1 MSGDLALFS
10 GMPAALLNAAGGAN
24 AALGDGI
31 SGGSVNRLSLKGQ
44 KFRIIEG
51 GQEVDLIREDTISVV
66 LLAAQPKYSRVF
78 YLKPFDEDDAKA
90 RPDCYSNDGELP
102 AKDSPKIQ
110 STSCATC
117 PQNQKGSAKQGEGK
131 ACAYKKRLI
140 IARGDQFADPEAP
153 LKPYIFDVNGMS
165 MFGEG
170 KPTENLFSLGGY
182 ARWLAQPRPP
192 QLPNGVNMLTLV
204 TRVVMQEEK
213 SVPCVLF
220 GPMQNPDRRIAW
232 LPTEQARRSL
242 MADQDPEV
250 LRLLAMSAVN
260 LADAEGG
267 TTPTTQATN
276 TKGNQPM
283 KVTPIKSGTGQHWIA
298 FLNEQGAGEDDIE
311 MIKAYGGPETSK
323 GYKLLMASIEGDVPA
338 GLNLSLEPP
347 VAAAGVMPFA
357 EWATTAGGL
366 DAEDLQMIMEQGGPF
381 EGRGAKL
388 WAKLAG
394 VEIPQWYHPGAA
406 SAAPA
411 RISWQTFA
419 QTLDNVDEDD
429 ISMIEEAGG
438 PSSPKG
444 RKLWDRLIGVEIPEQ
459 VDLAPATDTAATPA
473 PAPAP
478 KPRGR
483 KPAAAAPAPAPAPA
497 TPAPAPAPA
506 ASADGSPGQK
516 LAEMFG
522 KFD

>member
-102 AKDSPKIQ
+102 AKNSPKIQ

-117 PQNQKGSAKQGEGK
+117 PQNQKGSAKQGDGK

-260 LADAEGG
+260 LTDAEGG
-267 TTPTTQATN
+267 ATPTTQAVN

-283 KVTPIKSGTGQHWIA
+283 KATSTKSGTGQHWIA
-298 FLNEQGAGEDDIE
+298 FLNEQGADEDDIE
-311 MIKAYGGPETSK
+311 MIKTYGGPETNK
-323 GYKLLMASIEGDVPA
+323 GYKLLVASIEGAVPA
-338 GLNLSLEPP
+338 DLNLSLEPP
-347 VAAAGVMPFA
+347 VAATGAMPFE
-357 EWATTAGGL
+357 EWAKTGGGL
-366 DAEDLQMIMEQGGPF
+366 DADDLQMIMEQGGPF

-388 WAKLAG
+388 WAKLSGA
-394 VEIPQWYHPGAA
+394 EIPSHYHPGD
-406 SAAPA
+406 PH
-411 RISWQTFA
+411 RH
-419 QTLDNVDEDD
+419 
-429 ISMIEEAGG
+429 AGG
-438 PSSPKG
+438 
-444 RKLWDRLIGVEIPEQ
+444 
-459 VDLAPATDTAATPA
+459 
-473 PAPAP
+473 
-478 KPRGR
+478 
-483 KPAAAAPAPAPAPA
+483 
-497 TPAPAPAPA
+497 
-506 ASADGSPGQK
+506 
-516 LAEMFG
+516 
-522 KFD
+522 